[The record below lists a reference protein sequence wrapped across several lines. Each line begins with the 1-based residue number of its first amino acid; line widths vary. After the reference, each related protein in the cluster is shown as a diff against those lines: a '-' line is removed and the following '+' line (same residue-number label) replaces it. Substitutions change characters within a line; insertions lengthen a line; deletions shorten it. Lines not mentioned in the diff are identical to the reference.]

1 MQAHTSD
8 GYINTMHTAKDKYY
22 SMMNMD
28 IFEDTFQIN
37 SQSSSDYC
45 LTISSSEQS
54 DFLMKDTDVFK
65 ISKLTLILMCFLLIG
80 FSLTTIGT
88 IFSVHDEASEL
99 KISRILSTDK
109 EDENPVTFIATK
121 FKVPATNTFNVFKT
135 GPRNEENE
143 ENEKRRIK
151 FANTLETDS
160 Y

>member
-8 GYINTMHTAKDKYY
+8 SYINTMHTAKDKYY

-88 IFSVHDEASEL
+88 IFSVRNEASEL

-135 GPRNEENE
+135 GPRNEFNE

-160 Y
+160 